1 MYASDDLARI
11 SYFGLSVAE
20 RGLLDS
26 MARAYWVSGSVPKD
40 PRLLALVVRLP
51 EADVKVSL
59 TPAVLEHF
67 QAAETDAN
75 SLHHI
80 ELRRQLQNI
89 ALVRDKQSE
98 GGAIGAQMTNDGRRK
113 RKRSKASQTPTP
125 IPATTPAGTPAPLP
139 ASLGRVPERTEL
151 KELNCKEQS
160 LGSAVDLAAIGTGS
174 GNGSEF
180 INGATQG
187 KSPKSDRWIADY
199 ETVEQTTAEAYRR
212 QSRGE

>member
-89 ALVRDKQSE
+89 QLVRDKQSE

-113 RKRSKASQTPTP
+113 RKRSKASQTPAP
-125 IPATTPAGTPAPLP
+125 IPAGTPTTTPAPLP

-160 LGSAVDLAAIGTGS
+160 LGRAVDLAAGS

-180 INGATQG
+180 INGATQE